1 MAAVGLLPAG
11 NYFARGCTQNS
22 VANGAGLGIGRQAVF
37 APPTPLSTL
46 PACLYMKML
55 RLSLLLVAF
64 ALAAATGCSNSGDE
78 VSVDSAP
85 FEAAIVDYLE
95 KGSMG
100 MAVHEFKELTVE
112 GDTAKALVSLESADV
127 PGPKVRWTFEFAKD
141 SDGWKAT
148 SHKQ

>member
-1 MAAVGLLPAG
+1 MKLLH
-11 NYFARGCTQNS
+11 
-22 VANGAGLGIGRQAVF
+22 
-37 APPTPLSTL
+37 
-46 PACLYMKML
+46 
-55 RLSLLLVAF
+55 LSLLLVAL
-64 ALAAATGCSNSGDE
+64 ALAAATGCSNSGE
-78 VSVDSAP
+78 AVSADPAP

-112 GDTAKALVSLESADV
+112 GNSAKALVSLESADV

-141 SDGWKAT
+141 GDAWKAT